1 MTKSCSQLLSSG
13 AGLSCRRRRT
23 TPSRPS
29 TITKKPV
36 ELTGTVT
43 SIEWVNPHA
52 WIHLDV
58 KDESG
63 KVTSWNFELGSPN
76 LLLRNGWRKDT
87 IKPGDVITVSG
98 SAAKD
103 GSNLAN
109 AKTVKTLDGKRVFN
123 AGSSGEPGTP
133 GAPQS
138 SSAAVTAHFFTLSR
152 IPMAS
157 S

>member
-1 MTKSCSQLLSSG
+1 MKMNSLSVLALLVLVSG
-13 AGLSCRRRRT
+13 PLRAHHSFAAEYD
-23 TPSRPS
+23 
-29 TITKKPV
+29 TKKPV

-109 AKTVKTLDGKRVFN
+109 ARTVKTIDGKRVFN
-123 AGSSGEPGTP
+123 AGSSGEAGAP
-133 GAPQS
+133 GAPQ
-138 SSAAVTAHFFTLSR
+138 AAA
-152 IPMAS
+152 PQQ
-157 S
+157 